1 MFENQVGLAPM
12 ADYTD
17 YPFRKICRR
26 FGAQFT
32 FTEMI
37 SVDSIIRKN
46 EKVEKMLPQK
56 DEENI
61 GVQLFGNET
70 KKFVEAAK
78 TVEGLAS
85 WIDINAACPVN
96 KVVKKGSGAAL
107 LKNPKLLGDIVFNL
121 KKSIDLPVGVKV
133 RLGYDQINIEEV
145 AKTVEE
151 AGSDYIIVH
160 GRTRSQMY
168 SGMANKELLKKLK
181 GKTNVSL
188 GASGDVFSKKDIDDY
203 FQNYGADFVIVARG
217 AIGNPW
223 IFSKNNDDPSIKERI
238 DTCLEHLKLMIDFY
252 GSEVYAVKKFRK
264 VLMKYFSGIEGVKDI
279 RRNLHLL
286 FSYNDVTEMV
296 YKTIMH
302 E

>member
-1 MFENQVGLAPM
+1 MLESKIGLAPM

-17 YPFRKICRR
+17 YPFREICRR
-26 FGAQFT
+26 FGADFT

-37 SVDSIIRKN
+37 SVDSIIREN

-56 DEENI
+56 GEDNI
-61 GVQLFGNET
+61 GVQLFGNDAT
-70 KKFVEAAK
+70 KFVEAAK
-78 TVEGLAS
+78 AVQGLAS

-107 LKNPKLLGDIVFNL
+107 LKDPKLLGDIVFNL

-145 AKTVEE
+145 AQTVQE

-168 SGMANKELLKKLK
+168 SGIANREVIKKLK
-181 GKTNVSL
+181 GKIRISI

-203 FQNYGADFVIVARG
+203 LMNYGADFVLVARG

-223 IFSKNNDDPSIKERI
+223 IFTKDNYIPNLDERI
-238 DTCLEHLKLMIDFY
+238 DTCLEHLKLTIDFY

-264 VLMKYFSGIEGVKDI
+264 VLMKYFSGIEGSKEV

-286 FSYNDVTEMV
+286 LSYNDVAELIYTTL
-296 YKTIMH
+296 KR
-302 E
+302 